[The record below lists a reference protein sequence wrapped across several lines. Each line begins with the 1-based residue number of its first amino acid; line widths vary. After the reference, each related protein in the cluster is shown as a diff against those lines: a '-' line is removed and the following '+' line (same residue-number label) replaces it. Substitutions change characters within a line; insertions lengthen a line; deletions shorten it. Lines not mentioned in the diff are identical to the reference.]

1 MQTKAIVTGGLGF
14 IGSNLIKLLLKSN
27 LIKLLPINP
36 KPPVTMAFV
45 CIKISYSNEKIKYT
59 FFLNKIS
66 DKYYHK

>member
-1 MQTKAIVTGGLGF
+1 MLITKKSSF
-14 IGSNLIKLLLKSN
+14 RSN

-45 CIKISYSNEKIKYT
+45 CNKVSYSNEKKKYT